1 MQTYKKPM
9 IRKKKLVE
17 QTYKKPMTRKKKLVD
32 QTLNLQRQDIELQN
46 RMQATSGEYS
56 YLYPSLDD
64 PNFNVSIASRKEFY
78 DTRYERP
85 KDKGNIED
93 ISDALCNASF
103 ELAPHQMFVR
113 NFLSFQTPYNGML
126 LFHGLGSG
134 KTCSAISVSEE
145 MRNYL
150 KQMGL
155 SQRII
160 IVASPN
166 VQQNFYL
173 QMFDERKLELIDGLW
188 NIRACTG
195 NKYLSE
201 INPMHMKGLTK
212 DKVIRQIKRII
223 QSAYLFLGYI
233 EFANYIK
240 KKSEVSSELTIS
252 QKTKVIKQKL
262 LKTFQNR
269 LIIIDEIHNIRMTED
284 NKDKLVSAELL
295 KLVNNVPHM
304 RLLLLSAT
312 PMYNTYKEIIWILN
326 LLNINDGRST
336 LQVNDV
342 FQSDGSFKVD
352 EEGEEIG
359 RDMLTRKATGYVSF
373 VRGDNPYTFPYRLWP
388 NDFEPSKTLGQVT
401 MPTQQMNG
409 MTIMQPIEM
418 LHLYFTEIGTVQE
431 KGYQYIIQQFKE
443 DTGKHMPSF
452 ENMEKFG
459 YTMLQRPLEA
469 LNIVYPHS
477 NLEEEGKRIDPKELV
492 GKNGLKRIMKY
503 KETTTP
509 LSRGDFEYRTTEY
522 GRLFSLTE
530 IGKYSCKIEK
540 ICKTIAKSDGII
552 LIYSQYIDGG
562 LIPMALALEEMG
574 LRRAGG
580 KSLFKTQVSE
590 PIDANTFQ
598 PKSSGIFSQAS
609 YVMITGDKALSPD
622 NVSDLKRCTDIDNK
636 DGEKVKV
643 ILISQAG
650 SEGLDF
656 KYIRQVHVLEPWYNM
671 NRIEQI
677 IGRAVRQCSHKDLP
691 FQKRNVQIF
700 LYGTLLSNPRE
711 EAVDI
716 YVYRLAELKAIQI
729 GLVSRA
735 LKEVSVDCLLN
746 FEQTGFNADDM
757 KMVVKQTMSTQQTI
771 DYVVGDKPF
780 SSTCDYLSKC
790 TYECKPTKEGNPVI
804 SMDTY
809 NETFIQMNIDKILQR
824 IRDCYKERFFYT
836 KEQLIHEI
844 NANKHYPLIQINSA
858 LHQMVIDNNEYI
870 VDMYGRIGRLVN
882 IGELYLFQPLEIN
895 NLRISRYER
904 SVPIE
909 YKRRDLQFE
918 IPKEESIPL
927 FEKKTT
933 KNDVWYSMK
942 EQFETSLVVQTIDTH
957 TDDWYKICSVV
968 IPHLKQDGWKQD
980 LLETFIVHHIIES
993 LLFEDTLSLLNYM
1006 ETLTEQDDVLL
1017 NHTRAYFKHKFVHSK
1032 DRIGLQ
1038 LQNLGKQQLIVSSPT
1053 LPRQWSIAKPQD
1065 YEDLSEE
1072 ITKNIQKVI
1081 PIQERLNKYIGSM
1094 VIFKKDYMVFKIR
1107 DMSQSR
1113 NSGARCDQASKIKSI
1128 KILTDVLEETQ
1139 YTVKSSF
1146 SRYELCIIQEF
1157 WFRHKDLE
1165 QTQQKRWFL
1174 TPYESILMN
1183 EL

>member
-1 MQTYKKPM
+1 MQTYKKS
-9 IRKKKLVE
+9 
-17 QTYKKPMTRKKKLVD
+17 MTRKKKLVD
-32 QTLNLQRQDIELQN
+32 QSLNLRRQEIELQN
-46 RMQATSGEYS
+46 KMEVISGEYS

-78 DTRYERP
+78 DTKYERP

-93 ISDALCNASF
+93 VSDALCNSSF

-150 KQMGL
+150 KQMGI

-195 NKYLSE
+195 NKYLNE

-223 QSAYLFLGYI
+223 HSAYLFLGYI

-240 KKSEVSSELTIS
+240 KKSEVSSELTVA

-262 LKTFQNR
+262 LKTFNNR

-284 NKDKLVSAELL
+284 NKDKLVSTELL

-312 PMYNTYKEIIWILN
+312 PMYNSYKEIIWILN

-336 LQVNDV
+336 IQVNDV
-342 FQSDGSFKVD
+342 FQSDGSFKID
-352 EEGEEIG
+352 KEGEEIG
-359 RDMLTRKATGYVSF
+359 RELLTRKATGYVSF
-373 VRGDNPYTFPYRLWP
+373 VRGDNPYTFPYRIWP
-388 NDFEPSKTLGQVT
+388 NEFEPSKTLGHVP

-409 MTIMQPIEM
+409 MTIVQPIEM
-418 LHLYFTEIGTVQE
+418 LYLYFTEVGTVQE
-431 KGYQYIIQQFKE
+431 KGYNYILNQFKQE
-443 DTGKHMPSF
+443 VTETNKQLPSF

-477 NLEEEGKRIDPKELV
+477 KLELEDEGTQINPKELV

-503 KETTTP
+503 KESTTP
-509 LSRGDFEYRTTEY
+509 LFRGEFEYKTTEY
-522 GRLFSLTE
+522 GRLFSPTE
-530 IGKYSCKIEK
+530 IGKYSSKIEN
-540 ICKTIAKSDGII
+540 ICKTIAATSEGII

-574 LRRAGG
+574 LRRAGR
-580 KSLFKTQVSE
+580 KSLFKTQTSE

-598 PKSSGIFSQAS
+598 PKSRTTGIFSQAS

-622 NVSDLKRCTDIDNK
+622 NVSDLKQCTDIDNK
-636 DGEKVKV
+636 EGEKVKV

-711 EAVDI
+711 EAVDV

-729 GLVSRA
+729 GLVSRV

-757 KMVVKQTMSTQQTI
+757 KMVVKQTLSSKQTI

-780 SSTCDYLSKC
+780 SATCDYLSKC
-790 TYECKPTKEGNPVI
+790 TYECKPAYKGKPDI

-824 IRDCYKERFFYT
+824 IRDSYKERFFYT
-836 KEQLIHEI
+836 KEQLIYEI
-844 NANKHYPLIQINSA
+844 NANKNYPLIQINSA
-858 LHQMVIDNNEYI
+858 LHQMITDNNEYI
-870 VDMYGRIGRLVN
+870 VDMYGRMGRLVN

-895 NLRISRYER
+895 DIHIPIYER

-909 YKRRDLQFE
+909 YKRKDLQFE
-918 IPKEESIPL
+918 VPIEESISS
-927 FEKKTT
+927 FEKNTT

-942 EQFETSLVVQTIDTH
+942 ERFETSLVVQTIDTQ

-968 IPHLKQDGWKQD
+968 VQHLKKDGWEQE

-993 LLFEDTLSLLNYM
+993 LLFEDTLSLLNYI
-1006 ETLTEQDDVLL
+1006 ETLSEQDDVLL
-1017 NHTRAYFKHKFVHSK
+1017 NHTRDYFQNKFIHSK
-1032 DRIGLQ
+1032 DMIGIQ
-1038 LQNLGKQQLIVSSPT
+1038 LQKLGKQQLVVSSRI
-1053 LPRQWSIAKPQD
+1053 LPRVWSIAKPQD
-1065 YEDLSEE
+1065 YEDLSEG
-1072 ITKNIQKVI
+1072 ITKNIQKI
-1081 PIQERLNKYIGSM
+1081 FPIQERLNKFIGSM

-1107 DMSQSR
+1107 DMSQPR
-1113 NSGARCDQASKIKSI
+1113 NTGARCDQASKIKSI
-1128 KILTDVLEETQ
+1128 KILNDVLEETQ

-1157 WFRHKDLE
+1157 WFRKKDLE
-1165 QTQQKRWFL
+1165 QNQQKRWFL
-1174 TPYESILMN
+1174 TPYESILIN